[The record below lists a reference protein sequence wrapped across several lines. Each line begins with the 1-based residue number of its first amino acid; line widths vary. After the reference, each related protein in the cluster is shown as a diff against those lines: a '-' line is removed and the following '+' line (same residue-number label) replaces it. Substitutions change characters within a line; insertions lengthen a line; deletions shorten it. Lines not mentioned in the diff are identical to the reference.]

1 MRYTSERIG
10 KNAGEIWESLSI
22 TSNQTLS
29 SLEKT
34 TGLKKEDLLLA
45 IGWLM
50 KEDKLVSEKFG
61 KSIKFTLK

>member
-1 MRYTSERIG
+1 MRYTCEEIG
-10 KNAGEIWESLSI
+10 ANAGKIWESLSS
-22 TSNQTLS
+22 TPTQTLS

-50 KEDKLVSEKFG
+50 KEEKLFSERFG
-61 KSIKFTLK
+61 KSIKFSLK